1 MAVVQE
7 DRKRYTIQCATYFT
21 HIFRPFTFH
30 PAEGTVGDG
39 KTVIEQTLTD
49 ITVEEQTDEIGNIT
63 LHIEASVPKT
73 FPDVKP
79 EGGSDS
85 GFDVGVDDWEDD
97 QQVDIPV

>member
-1 MAVVQE
+1 MKGTLDVFGF
-7 DRKRYTIQCATYFT
+7 DRSLSHSILLRALL
-21 HIFRPFTFH
+21 
-30 PAEGTVGDG
+30 VDG